1 MRKLL
6 ILFLIGSLL
15 SCTTNTKLETV
26 EVHFYPSFLHPTKFT
41 IDLEKKTLEQYTYQ
55 DHYNVEEKT
64 EDDTYVIHQKDTLIV
79 HYQKT
84 FPIDDEVLQ
93 HFLRSIESN
102 EFNETIENYKPVLD
116 GIGFGFKKINTKNDS
131 ISLSSN
137 ITNRREA
144 TIEYKLLEPFFELA
158 YTSIDDYEGISGVEN
173 IQDYFAYGLRIKKAA
188 DNPLEY
194 RIWGSIRGCREDQQ
208 ELLTFLEN
216 LPDNEPVL
224 FDLRNGSFSYC
235 LDEVL
240 EEFVQKKTLY
250 IYGNKYATKAKK

>member
-1 MRKLL
+1 M
-6 ILFLIGSLL
+6 
-15 SCTTNTKLETV
+15 
-26 EVHFYPSFLHPTKFT
+26 
-41 IDLEKKTLEQYTYQ
+41 
-55 DHYNVEEKT
+55 
-64 EDDTYVIHQKDTLIV
+64 
-79 HYQKT
+79 
-84 FPIDDEVLQ
+84 
-93 HFLRSIESN
+93 
-102 EFNETIENYKPVLD
+102 
-116 GIGFGFKKINTKNDS
+116 
-131 ISLSSN
+131 
-137 ITNRREA
+137 
-144 TIEYKLLEPFFELA
+144 A